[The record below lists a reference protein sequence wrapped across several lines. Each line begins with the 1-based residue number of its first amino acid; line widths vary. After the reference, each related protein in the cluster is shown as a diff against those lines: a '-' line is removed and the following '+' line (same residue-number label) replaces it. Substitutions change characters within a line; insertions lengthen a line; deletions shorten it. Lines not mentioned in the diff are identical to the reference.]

1 MNSVLARTFYIRID
15 EQRLCI
21 DLPGAAG
28 SFDESASMA
37 IRDISTKQAR
47 IGAIGNAA
55 ESCKAQVQITVLR
68 PFTRRTSHSLRSR
81 AEGEAR
87 RWGS

>member
-1 MNSVLARTFYIRID
+1 MNSLLARTFYIRID
-15 EQRLCI
+15 QQRLCI
-21 DLPGAAG
+21 DLPGAVG
-28 SFDESASMA
+28 SLA